1 MTRHL
6 ITLLICATALS
17 AGDAKEHHKILG
29 PVLGQKAVDTG
40 HVLEARAIAGKPGLV
55 LIRWGDVNN
64 AIGEKA
70 GKGSG
75 FAWSGSASAPG
86 ISLVKEVAFED
97 GAGGGK
103 ADKPREPKRED
114 KPKHEAK
121 PHTPQDRLTNDNNP
135 NTVTWDT
142 KTSSAWDGVVVKAAS
157 GATMSITSGP
167 ATITVTV
174 P

>member
-6 ITLLICATALS
+6 ITLLICATAALS
-17 AGDAKEHHKILG
+17 AGEAKEHHKALG

-64 AIGEKA
+64 AIPEKA
-70 GKGSG
+70 GKGSA

-86 ISLVKEVAFED
+86 ITLVKEVAFED
-97 GAGGGK
+97 GSGPK
-103 ADKPREPKRED
+103 ADKPREPKHED
-114 KPKHEAK
+114 KPR
-121 PHTPQDRLTNDNNP
+121 TPQDRLTNDNNP

-157 GATMSITSGP
+157 GATLSITSGP
-167 ATITVTV
+167 ATISVTV